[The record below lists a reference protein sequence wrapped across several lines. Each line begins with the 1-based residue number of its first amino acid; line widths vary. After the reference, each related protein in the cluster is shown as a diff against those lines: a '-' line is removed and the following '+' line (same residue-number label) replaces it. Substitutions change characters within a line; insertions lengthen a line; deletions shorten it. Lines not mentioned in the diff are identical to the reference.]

1 MFGQNMHTHLTEMMG
16 YAAAALVLATFSVR
30 HIVTLRCLAIASNL
44 MFIAYAASAALP
56 PVLILHALLLPLNA
70 LRLSQALQPPRHNGP
85 QGGGE
90 SRRPRDASQPGG
102 RQVDVGFRIDNSARM
117 DKQTNLGRAAALHPA
132 LHRSRSWSNSAQSS
146 KA

>member
-30 HIVTLRCLAIASNL
+30 DIVTLRCLAIASNL

-70 LRLSQALQPPRHNGP
+70 LRLSQALQPSRNHGP
-85 QGGGE
+85 KDTGE
-90 SRRPRDASQPGG
+90 CRWPRDGSQPGG
-102 RQVDVGFRIDNSARM
+102 GRSMSGFASTTASVWTRR
-117 DKQTNLGRAAALHPA
+117 
-132 LHRSRSWSNSAQSS
+132 
-146 KA
+146 